1 MIRINHTTTT
11 TTTTTTITHLLS
23 KGNGRDCSP
32 SIMVSHPI
40 VQCNAL
46 KSKPPSVVG
55 CDKTTT
61 FFMPPKQKA
70 HVSQEFDHKAQRG
83 EAVDCKKN
91 LEHISVHRYIITSR
105 SPSLPVD
112 SLTRVLKTQNNL
124 NNSEPSSTLAIRVQ
138 TWPAGS
144 QPGK

>member
-1 MIRINHTTTT
+1 MIRINHTTNTS
-11 TTTTTTITHLLS
+11 TTITHHLS
-23 KGNGRDCSP
+23 KGSGRDCSP

-61 FFMPPKQKA
+61 FFMPPQQRA

-83 EAVDCKKN
+83 EVVDCKKKFWN
-91 LEHISVHRYIITSR
+91 IYLYIGILLPHVLL
-105 SPSLPVD
+105 PSLLIV
-112 SLTRVLKTQNNL
+112 
-124 NNSEPSSTLAIRVQ
+124 
-138 TWPAGS
+138 
-144 QPGK
+144 